1 MGSNA
6 DHKKQLEAVLEDAL
20 LFQSVETAF
29 FGIILHEEDEERNR
43 KDLFVVTFKQYWNS
57 LNPEQ
62 QNNGTISL
70 FVEYTNSQHTFARIS
85 YLYELLRLLVV
96 NGVLVARY
104 VHCPDCTGF
113 VRKFIA
119 ISTY

>member
-1 MGSNA
+1 MGSNT

-29 FGIILHEEDEERNR
+29 FGIIMHEPDEEQNR
-43 KDLFVVTFKQYWNS
+43 KDLFVMTFKQYWSS

-70 FVEYTNSQHTFARIS
+70 FVEYTNSQHTLARIS

-104 VHCPDCTGF
+104 VSRFRWYPQN
-113 VRKFIA
+113 V
-119 ISTY
+119 